1 MRAAAARPSRL
12 LAGLVI
18 SLLLLGSALALLPP
32 SGTAASARAGTAA
45 DNQMWFWS
53 RNLVVQSL
61 YGNGLEWSNA
71 AHDAVKGAKCV
82 GLGHWIVSGGVPM
95 FRDFH
100 CYVQPTNGTVYKI
113 IFHVASQRTYRYEF
127 DSYQTKQTWWWPP
140 QYAADTL
147 VKGGIR
153 WSSGTDT
160 ISQSTCSAFGP
171 SMRKQGT
178 VYWKLYYCTVRP
190 SSGYAYAVV
199 LDVTDKTSAAIRFVS
214 YTDELPV
221 TQTVTTPT
229 PSSNTNNQQIV
240 NQLLINQITNQMLR
254 DGIKAQNQ
262 ITWGNDNA
270 PDPADFWTGAIGC
283 KSDPFDTSPYKS
295 YSAC

>member
-1 MRAAAARPSRL
+1 
-12 LAGLVI
+12 
-18 SLLLLGSALALLPP
+18 
-32 SGTAASARAGTAA
+32 
-45 DNQMWFWS
+45 
-53 RNLVVQSL
+53 
-61 YGNGLEWSNA
+61 
-71 AHDAVKGAKCV
+71 
-82 GLGHWIVSGGVPM
+82 M

-100 CYVQPTNGTVYKI
+100 CYVQPTNGTVYRDHLPRHEPAHI
-113 IFHVASQRTYRYEF
+113 RYEF
-127 DSYQTKQTWWWPP
+127 DSYR
-140 QYAADTL
+140 AADL
-147 VKGGIR
+147 VVASTVRRRHARQGSIR

-160 ISQSTCSAFGP
+160 ISQSSCSAFGP

-254 DGIKAQNQ
+254 DGIL
-262 ITWGNDNA
+262 
-270 PDPADFWTGAIGC
+270 PE
-283 KSDPFDTSPYKS
+283 SPCS
-295 YSAC
+295 SRDSRQS